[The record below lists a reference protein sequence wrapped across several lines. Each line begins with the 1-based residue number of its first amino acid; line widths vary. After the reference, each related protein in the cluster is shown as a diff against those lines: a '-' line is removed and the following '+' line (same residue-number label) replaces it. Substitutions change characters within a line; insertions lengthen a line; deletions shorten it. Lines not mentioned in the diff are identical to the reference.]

1 MIATLAQLNTHET
14 VYTLLFLQ
22 SSISSKKIFL
32 WSNLVHLPVKLH
44 HNLTPLPQIL
54 ISMLSI
60 RRFLAKAINL
70 HVMGQKS
77 NSFHFSPNLINVTK
91 MKIPQLTVVLMARNV
106 TWQII
111 FTVLAKDLITI
122 ILDLAS
128 QIQLLTF
135 GDSHPLLDQWL
146 CDNLVAKSAP

>member
-1 MIATLAQLNTHET
+1 
-14 VYTLLFLQ
+14 
-22 SSISSKKIFL
+22 
-32 WSNLVHLPVKLH
+32 
-44 HNLTPLPQIL
+44 
-54 ISMLSI
+54 MLSI
-60 RRFLAKAINL
+60 RRFLAKAVNL

-106 TWQII
+106 TWKII

-135 GDSHPLLDQWL
+135 GDSHPLLDQ
-146 CDNLVAKSAP
+146 